1 MNIPVNLT
9 SAEKKSVIFWG
20 IQYFT
25 GITELDCSYNNIAL
39 LDLSK
44 LPNIT
49 NVKKQITMI
58 LQI

>member
-1 MNIPVNLT
+1 MQEKIGEYTGKLNISGKEISNLL
-9 SAEKKSVIFWG
+9 G

-49 NVKKQITMI
+49 NVKSR
-58 LQI
+58 LQ